1 MHTRWT
7 RQASKNLESILEY
20 IAADNPLAAKKLA
33 TDALLKIERLEDFP
47 LMGRTGILP
56 MTRELVIHENYIVH
70 YRVRDENI
78 EILRVLH
85 AKRKFPSR

>member
-20 IAADNPLAAKKLA
+20 IAADNPLAA